1 MTRAAPDRSPVRYG
15 ATGAPGAPSSSRGVW
30 LGLLVL
36 SLLLQ
41 LVVLYAPSAPGG
53 PELNG
58 LDKVVH
64 ATVFGAPALAA
75 LLAGLPRRW
84 VLGLLALHA
93 PVSELVQATVL
104 PSRDG
109 DVWDGVADVTGVGL
123 ALGAFV
129 VIARMRRW

>member
-1 MTRAAPDRSPVRYG
+1 MSRAASNHRPGRYDGTRSP
-15 ATGAPGAPSSSRGVW
+15 RGQRVW
-30 LGLLVL
+30 LVLLGL
-36 SLLLQ
+36 SLLVQ

-64 ATVFGAPALAA
+64 AGVFGAVVLTA

-84 VLGLLALHA
+84 VLGVLALHA
-93 PVSELVQATVL
+93 PVSEVVQATLL

-109 DVWDGVADVTGVGL
+109 DVWDAVADLTGVGL
-123 ALGAFV
+123 ALGAFL
-129 VIARMRRW
+129 VIVRMRRW

>member
-1 MTRAAPDRSPVRYG
+1 M
-15 ATGAPGAPSSSRGVW
+15 SRGASNYRPSRDGIRPSRTRRVW
-30 LGLLVL
+30 LLLFGV

-53 PELNG
+53 PEVNG
-58 LDKVVH
+58 LDKVIH
-64 ATVFGAPALAA
+64 ASVFGAAVLTA

-84 VLGLLALHA
+84 VLAVLALHA
-93 PVSELVQATVL
+93 PVSEVVQATLL

-109 DVWDGVADVTGVGL
+109 DVWDAVADLTGVGL
-123 ALGAFV
+123 ALGAFL

>member
-1 MTRAAPDRSPVRYG
+1 MSRAASDHRPGRYDG
-15 ATGAPGAPSSSRGVW
+15 TRPPRGRRVW
-30 LGLLVL
+30 FALLGL

-53 PELNG
+53 PEVNG

-64 ATVFGAPALAA
+64 AGVFGAVVLTA

-84 VLGLLALHA
+84 VLGVLVLHA
-93 PVSELVQATVL
+93 PVSEVVQATLL

-109 DVWDGVADVTGVGL
+109 DVWDAVADLTGVGL
-123 ALGAFV
+123 ALGAFL
-129 VIARMRRW
+129 VIVRMRRW

>member
-1 MTRAAPDRSPVRYG
+1 MSRAASDHRPGRYDG
-15 ATGAPGAPSSSRGVW
+15 TRPPQGRRVW
-30 LGLLVL
+30 FALLGL

-53 PELNG
+53 PEVNG

-64 ATVFGAPALAA
+64 ASVFGAVVLTA

-84 VLGLLALHA
+84 VLGVLVLHA
-93 PVSELVQATVL
+93 PVSEVVQATLL

-109 DVWDGVADVTGVGL
+109 DVWDAVADLTGVGL
-123 ALGAFV
+123 ALGAFL
-129 VIARMRRW
+129 VIVRMRRW

>member
-1 MTRAAPDRSPVRYG
+1 MSRVASDHRPGRYDGTRPPRARRA
-15 ATGAPGAPSSSRGVW
+15 W
-30 LGLLVL
+30 LALLGL

-53 PELNG
+53 PEVNG

-64 ATVFGAPALAA
+64 AGVFGAVVLTA

-84 VLGLLALHA
+84 VLAVLALHA
-93 PVSELVQATVL
+93 PVSEVVQATLL

-109 DVWDGVADVTGVGL
+109 DVWDAVADLTGVGL
-123 ALGAFV
+123 ALGAFL
-129 VIARMRRW
+129 VIARRRRW